1 MGAYLEDVLTSF
13 TRQEAQFQKMIGK
26 DRGERSTKLET
37 SGVMQRTIATM
48 PKPDK
53 KPGINFLSGR
63 KNLLGLLAFG
73 DSLFQQGLVVEY
85 HRRCDG
91 SHQIRQLQLLVQA
104 QLELQPTVFQNHLRF
119 N

>member
-1 MGAYLEDVLTSF
+1 
-13 TRQEAQFQKMIGK
+13 MIGK
-26 DRGERSTKLET
+26 DIGERSTKLET

-53 KPGINFLSGR
+53 KSGINFLSRR

-73 DSLFQQGLVVEY
+73 DSLFQQGLLVEY

-104 QLELQPTVFQNHLRF
+104 QLELQPRYSRIICGSIRF
-119 N
+119 SPSITLPRLKLSSQTCS